1 MFRPASD
8 QSEMKEVWSMD
19 SPGISSSLERPP
31 TILAGLP
38 TAVVRGGTSM
48 STREPAPTFA
58 PSPILTFPRI
68 VAPAPISTPSPIFG
82 CRSPTALPVPPS
94 VTLWRI
100 DTLLPTTAVSPIT
113 TPTSEIRDWS
123 ASASGRRRWFQRTC
137 ATRWAWM
144 ARNPLVIGV
153 GLEEDVVE
161 ECGEQRGGAEP
172 VREVEGEGPGEGR
185 VGEHRGV
192 EVAGE
197 RWLRLGVA
205 AYLRL
210 DLAPHPRLAV
220 LRLRQR
226 RRRSRRRH
234 GDGGGGEVAEEEEKR
249 GSDFPA
255 CCVLTQEETE
265 ITIKKTA
272 EGRRAVGGLLTVRLD
287 PEGSTPSS
295 EERDG
300 N

>member
-82 CRSPTALPVPPS
+82 CRSPTALPVPPRS
-94 VTLWRI
+94 RCGGSTRCCQ
-100 DTLLPTTAVSPIT
+100 
-113 TPTSEIRDWS
+113 
-123 ASASGRRRWFQRTC
+123 RRRSLRSPLPWRGRGGSRC
-137 ATRWAWM
+137 RSWRRMNRERERAA
-144 ARNPLVIGV
+144 PLVPEDVRHPLGLDGEESFVVEEAAGEGVAGGIAEARGDEIGDGGGGEGRMIGV

-161 ECGEQRGGAEP
+161 ECGEQRGRAEP

-185 VGEHRGV
+185 VGEHCGV

-205 AYLRL
+205 AYLRKRL
-210 DLAPHPRLAV
+210 PRPYT
-220 LRLRQR
+220 
-226 RRRSRRRH
+226 
-234 GDGGGGEVAEEEEKR
+234 G
-249 GSDFPA
+249 
-255 CCVLTQEETE
+255 
-265 ITIKKTA
+265 
-272 EGRRAVGGLLTVRLD
+272 
-287 PEGSTPSS
+287 
-295 EERDG
+295 RDG
-300 N
+300 DND